1 MRRSLA
7 CATRLR
13 CERSVLS
20 VRATRPLLSLLVI
33 SVMPVAYT
41 YVLGNT
47 CTIDKTTPPAEAGD
61 TAVVY
66 SVNNNLP
73 NNQAEVW
80 IYEDGENATAISTH
94 VKAVEAGRMGEQ
106 LGAARLAELR
116 NAARRKLEAC
126 TVRSFNVSF
135 ASQYR
140 ELLLVEPSC
149 APA

>member
-1 MRRSLA
+1 
-7 CATRLR
+7 
-13 CERSVLS
+13 
-20 VRATRPLLSLLVI
+20 
-33 SVMPVAYT
+33 MPVAYT

-47 CTIDKTTPPAEAGD
+47 CTIDKTTPRAEAGD

-80 IYEDGENATAISTH
+80 IYEDGENAPARSPH

-135 ASQYR
+135 ASQ
-140 ELLLVEPSC
+140 
-149 APA
+149 